1 MSSELGYMLA
11 ALFMFLTWTQQEMV
25 KWHVTM
31 GNNLFGLGEAS
42 AWVEVEAGKYNRL
55 ECWEVKGG

>member
-1 MSSELGYMLA
+1 MA
-11 ALFMFLTWTQQEMV
+11 C
-25 KWHVTM
+25 VTV

-55 ECWEVKGG
+55 EC

>member
-1 MSSELGYMLA
+1 MSRELGYMIA
-11 ALFMFLTWTQQEMV
+11 ALFMFLTCTQQEMV
-25 KWHVTM
+25 IFKWHVTV

-55 ECWEVKGG
+55 EC